1 MKKQILSIALGLVT
15 MAIGTTTYAADKNID
30 SSTKLTSNKKP
41 AKETGRELGNAS
53 SSITSSKEGF
63 IVHSNVDGNE
73 IASAY
78 DKKGNW
84 LYTIERHG
92 AASLLKNVMDIVK
105 DSYYDYFIS
114 GMEKVDRPGHNTIYI
129 VHIEDSNSIK
139 TVRVSNGEVEVVKDF
154 KRA

>member
-1 MKKQILSIALGLVT
+1 MKKQILAIALGFII
-15 MAIGTTTYAADKNID
+15 MGIGTTTYAADKSTG
-30 SSTKLTSNKKP
+30 SSAELTIKGV
-41 AKETGRELGNAS
+41 KEPGKQLGNAG
-53 SSITSSKEGF
+53 SSITSSKDGF
-63 IVHSNVDGNE
+63 IVHSDVNGNQ
-73 IASAY
+73 ISSAY

-105 DSYYDYFIS
+105 ESYYDYFIS

-139 TVRVSNGEVEVVKDF
+139 TVRVSNAEVELVKDF
-154 KRA
+154 ERA